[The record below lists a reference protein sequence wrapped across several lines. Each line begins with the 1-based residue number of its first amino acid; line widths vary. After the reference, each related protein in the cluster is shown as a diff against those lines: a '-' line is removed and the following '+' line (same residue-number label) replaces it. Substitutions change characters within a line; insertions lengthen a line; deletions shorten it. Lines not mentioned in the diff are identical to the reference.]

1 MPGEDDALPP
11 VIIGAPAKNNNRP
24 HAQSERKLYAYQQHR
39 LVSHDRPDVYRALD
53 IGQRHARR
61 ETPSNSKE
69 PTPSRI
75 LSPTAPRS
83 RPPSPRSKSRPT
95 RSPPPF
101 PTGTLKRRRSS
112 PASRSS
118 ATRLGII
125 CWAIHYKTVYP
136 FSPQIPPSNQSFLK
150 PLDDMAALWAQVNA
164 LPATGAGSIAGFTP
178 PLLLIGAY
186 PIATF
191 TADLAALR
199 AAYLAVSNAQVN
211 AKVAREKRD
220 VLLPN
225 LRLRMGQYRKAIL
238 ALYAP
243 NDPLVMSLPS
253 LTAPSGS
260 TPDPV
265 SVSGKWDAALGKGV
279 LTILP
284 SDDPKLDYYSVR
296 TAPPPTYKA
305 NDETVIGR
313 IEKGETT
320 FETTTGL
327 AASGS
332 VGLFKV
338 YVTLTTGKRK
348 RQPNGED
355 YADVSHFTNVPP
367 FRWNEYVRH

>member
-11 VIIGAPAKNNNRP
+11 VIIGAPAKIIIGPARKAKGNSMP
-24 HAQSERKLYAYQQHR
+24 ISSIGSYLTTAQAFIAHWTSVNATLGANPIKLKGTYA
-39 LVSHDRPDVYRALD
+39 LTDFVTDRAALQTA
-53 IGQRHARR
+53 ITAL
-61 ETPSNSKE
+61 EVPSNALAAASSDRDIKKAALKPRIAQFRNALGYYLLGNPLQNSLPVQPTNSAVESK
-69 PTPSRI
+69 
-75 LSPTAPRS
+75 
-83 RPPSPRSKSRPT
+83 
-95 RSPPPF
+95 
-101 PTGTLKRRRSS
+101 
-112 PASRSS
+112 
-118 ATRLGII
+118 
-125 CWAIHYKTVYP
+125 
-136 FSPQIPPSNQSFLK
+136 FLK

-178 PLLLIGAY
+178 PLLLIGGY

-243 NDPLVMSLPS
+243 NDPLVMSLPA

-313 IEKGETT
+313 IEKGATT

-338 YVTLTTGKRK
+338 YVTLTTG
-348 RQPNGED
+348 
-355 YADVSHFTNVPP
+355 
-367 FRWNEYVRH
+367 NEKGSPTVKITRT